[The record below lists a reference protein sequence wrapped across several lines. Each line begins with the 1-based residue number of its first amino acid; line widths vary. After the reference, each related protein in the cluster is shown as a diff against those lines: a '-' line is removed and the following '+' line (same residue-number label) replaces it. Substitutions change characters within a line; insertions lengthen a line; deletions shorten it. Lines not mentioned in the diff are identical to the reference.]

1 MLRCIFLALSVVG
14 VASSDAVA
22 QKNLA
27 AAQRD
32 LALGGL
38 DLELRVYNFRGEI
51 QAIPKIPVPL
61 NP

>member
-32 LALGGL
+32 LALGCL
-38 DLELRVYNFRGEI
+38 DLELRV
-51 QAIPKIPVPL
+51 
-61 NP
+61 